1 MKEKIVRETKL
12 AVLEIIQGDE
22 VLFSGNTNEIK
33 KYFEIDQKK
42 INSWRGKGISVQRGR
57 VPKPTTIY
65 AKFIGHKYGIVEST
79 RNTSNVSKFMISE
92 IEEEKL
98 RETETKEERQL
109 RRQTKRKIMMENLRK
124 EYFNG

>member
-12 AVLEIIQGDE
+12 AVLEIIQGEE

-33 KYFEIDQKK
+33 KFFGIDQKK

-57 VPKPTTIY
+57 VPRPTTIY
-65 AKFIGHKYGIVEST
+65 AKFIGHEYGIVESN
-79 RNTSNVSKFMISE
+79 RNANNVSKFMISE

-98 RETETKEERQL
+98 RETETREERQL

>member
-1 MKEKIVRETKL
+1 MKEKIVRNSKL
-12 AVLEIIQGDE
+12 TILEIIQGDK
-22 VLFSGNTNEIK
+22 VLFTGNTNEIK
-33 KYFEIDQKK
+33 EHFGVNKNKVSQ
-42 INSWRGKGISVQRGR
+42 WRGNGIHVENGT
-57 VPKPTTIY
+57 VPRPTTIY
-65 AKFIGHKYGIVEST
+65 AKVIGHEYGEVVQY
-79 RNTSNVSKFMISE
+79 RGTSKDAFKE

>member
-12 AVLEIIQGDE
+12 AVLEIIQGEE

-33 KYFEIDQKK
+33 KYFGIDQKK

-57 VPKPTTIY
+57 VPRPKTIY
-65 AKFIGHKYGIVEST
+65 AKFLGHEYGIVESN
-79 RNTSNVSKFMISE
+79 RNANNVSKFMISE